1 VAAHVWAG
9 WNLPGPFS
17 RAMPVKGHTTRP
29 EAVLNHDQFA
39 QPQLRPTIW
48 EVPSFERPRTD
59 GQKNLKAIR
68 DGIRILRTI
77 WYESA
82 GQVLRRERSALADL
96 RPPPG
101 LPAARNSGLAAARC
115 EIVAFLDDDAMPSPD
130 WLYRL
135 AKPYEDL
142 DVAAVGGWAARA
154 RVARSP
160 G

>member
-1 VAAHVWAG
+1 
-9 WNLPGPFS
+9 
-17 RAMPVKGHTTRP
+17 MPVKGHTTRP